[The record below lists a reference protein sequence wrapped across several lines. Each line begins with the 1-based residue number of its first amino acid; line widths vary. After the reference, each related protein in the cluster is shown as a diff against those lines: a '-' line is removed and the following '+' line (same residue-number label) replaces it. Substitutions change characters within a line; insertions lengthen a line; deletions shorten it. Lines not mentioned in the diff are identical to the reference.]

1 MLIKMATN
9 AIQKRSLVR
18 RITQRLQSV
27 ALITAVAVSAGPIDA
42 APLPTRDITIEI
54 QPYWGTRP
62 LLLTAE
68 QGADAGG
75 AALTVARLDFLLSAM
90 ALQREDGTWWETKD
104 WFASIHCDLGK
115 RTALLE
121 GVPSRKFTAIRFN
134 VGVDALTNAI
144 DPGTR
149 APGHP
154 LHPLVSGL
162 HPAAPGGCVFLAL
175 EGRYQ
180 KRDGTFGGYSYE
192 IATDAN
198 LMRVEL
204 PVALEATRAGTMRLI
219 LDVEKLFRGKNPV
232 NIATDG
238 SSTRTP
244 DGGRLATL
252 LKQNVEAAFR
262 VKSITAHQDENLAAR
277 AAGEDQ
283 SLAAASRPSGVVALT
298 CAIRNTSITL
308 PPFFGGLIP

>member
-1 MLIKMATN
+1 MATN
-9 AIQKRSLVR
+9 AIQQPSPRCNLWLGL
-18 RITQRLQSV
+18 RLLRGV
-27 ALITAVAVSAGPIDA
+27 GLMAVAALTVGPSDA
-42 APLPTRDITIEI
+42 APLPSRDMGIEV

-75 AALTVARLDFLLSAM
+75 AAVTVSRLDFLLSGM
-90 ALQREDGTWWETKD
+90 ALQREDGTWWESKD
-104 WFASIHCDLGK
+104 WFACIRCDMGK

-134 VGVDALTNAI
+134 VGVDAPTNAI

-149 APGHP
+149 PPGHP

-162 HPAAPGGCVFLAL
+162 HSAAPAGYVFLAL

-180 KRDGTFGGYSYE
+180 KRDGSFGGYSYQ
-192 IATDAN
+192 IANDAN

-204 PVALEATRAGTMRLI
+204 PVALEATRAGTIRLI
-219 LDVEKLFRGKNPV
+219 LDVEKLFRGKSPI
-232 NIATDG
+232 NIATEG
-238 SSTRTP
+238 SSTRAP
-244 DGGRLATL
+244 AGDRLATL

-262 VKSITAHQDENLAAR
+262 VKSITANQDENLAAR
-277 AAGEDQ
+277 AAGEDK
-283 SLAAASRPSGVVALT
+283 SLAAASPPSGVVALS
-298 CAIRNTSITL
+298 CAIRNTAITL
-308 PPFFGGLIP
+308 PPVCGGVIP

>member
-1 MLIKMATN
+1 MPTSEIQPSGQFTGSRRWLQGLGLIIA
-9 AIQKRSLVR
+9 A
-18 RITQRLQSV
+18 
-27 ALITAVAVSAGPIDA
+27 ALSAGSTEA
-42 APLPTRDITIEI
+42 TPLPARDITIEI

-68 QGADAGG
+68 HGTDAGG
-75 AALTVARLDFLLSAM
+75 AAVTVSRLDFLLSGM
-90 ALQREDGTWWETKD
+90 ALQGEDGTWWEAKD
-104 WFASIHCDLGK
+104 WFACIRCDSGK
-115 RTALLE
+115 RTALID

-134 VGVDALTNAI
+134 VGVDAPANAI

-162 HPAAPGGCVFLAL
+162 HPAAPGGCIFLAL

-180 KRDGTFGGYSYE
+180 KRDGTFGGYSFQ
-192 IATDAN
+192 IASDAN

-219 LDVEKLFRGKNPV
+219 LDVEKLFRGKNPI
-232 NIATDG
+232 NIAIDG
-238 SSTRTP
+238 SSTRTAT
-244 DGGRLATL
+244 GERLAAL

-262 VKSITAHQDENLAAR
+262 VKSFTANQDENLASG
-277 AAGEDQ
+277 AAGEDK
-283 SLAAASRPSGVVALT
+283 SLAAASPPRGVVALT
-298 CAIRNTSITL
+298 CAIRNTAITL
-308 PPFFGGLIP
+308 PPVCGGLIP

>member
-1 MLIKMATN
+1 MI
-9 AIQKRSLVR
+9 V
-18 RITQRLQSV
+18 
-27 ALITAVAVSAGPIDA
+27 TAVFTAGPVAA
-42 APLPTRDITIEI
+42 APLPTRDIGIEV

-68 QGADAGG
+68 QGTDAAG
-75 AALTVARLDFLLSAM
+75 AAMTVSRLDFLLSGM
-90 ALQREDGTWWETKD
+90 ALQREDGTWWESKD
-104 WFASIHCDLGK
+104 WFACIRCDMGK

-134 VGVDALTNAI
+134 VGVDAPTNAI

-162 HPAAPGGCVFLAL
+162 HSAAARGYVFLAV

-180 KRDGTFGGYSYE
+180 KRDGAFAGYSYQ
-192 IATDAN
+192 IANDAN

-204 PVALEATRAGTMRLI
+204 PVALEATRAGTIRLI
-219 LDVEKLFRGKNPV
+219 LDVEKLFRGKNPI
-232 NIATDG
+232 NIAIDG
-238 SSTRTP
+238 SSNRAP
-244 DGGRLATL
+244 AGDRLATL

-262 VKSITAHQDENLAAR
+262 VKSITANQDENLADGAV
-277 AAGEDQ
+277 GKDKP
-283 SLAAASRPSGVVALT
+283 LAAASLTCRAVLLT
-298 CAIRNTSITL
+298 CAVQDAAITL
-308 PPFFGGLIP
+308 PPVCGGFVP